1 MTRIHAGRHTAQ
13 IDGDFVALRRVDL
26 EAHFTSALRRRAA
39 AHLGDHLTA
48 PAEGIDPADY
58 ELQALVAE
66 LALRADREPATA
78 ATLEVQTRQLE
89 VARLD
94 REIAAARAEG
104 RTDVSTLAR
113 ERSQVLDELSAAM
126 DNGPQGWC
134 LDINADNCTVQ
145 GLVINSARFNRP
157 GMAA

>member
-1 MTRIHAGRHTAQ
+1 M
-13 IDGDFVALRRVDL
+13 
-26 EAHFTSALRRRAA
+26 A
-39 AHLGDHLTA
+39 AHLRDHLTA
-48 PAEGIDPADY
+48 PAEGLDPADY

-113 ERSQVLDELSAAM
+113 ERSQVLDDLSAAM
-126 DNGPQGWC
+126 DQ
-134 LDINADNCTVQ
+134 A
-145 GLVINSARFNRP
+145 
-157 GMAA
+157 MAARRAESPA